1 MSKIAVVGK
10 QTKKG
15 HQSGHAT
22 KKYLSQGD
30 VPSISLEQAARIP
43 RAIGD
48 EHAGKPT
55 RPLDVAHAMKVQPSS
70 GPFRGAC
77 GAAIAYGLTE
87 GGCNADTI
95 SITDLGRRVIDTT
108 VDEPDGLAARR
119 EAVLKPRVIRE
130 FLQKY
135 DGAKLPREDVAAKV
149 LEALNVP
156 QDSVARTWQ
165 LITESAKYVRFL
177 KDINGVQYVDL
188 KNTQVGSSQ
197 PADDD
202 KSERDYDATSD
213 AAEAEPRRG
222 VEPPAA
228 SAPPIRHSGSDPR
241 ERRVIVTHGKNREF
255 IPQLKELL
263 EFGQFQPV
271 VSVERESVAKPIPD
285 KVMDDMRSCGAAII
299 HVDADREVI
308 TQEGAKEIILSGNVL
323 IEIGGAMALYGRRF
337 ILLVKDGIRLP
348 SNLQG
353 LYEVRYT
360 GDKLDG
366 DATLR
371 LLKAFN
377 EFKTV
382 PVAKL
387 G

>member
-1 MSKIAVVGK
+1 M
-10 QTKKG
+10 
-15 HQSGHAT
+15 
-22 KKYLSQGD
+22 
-30 VPSISLEQAARIP
+30 
-43 RAIGD
+43 
-48 EHAGKPT
+48 
-55 RPLDVAHAMKVQPSS
+55 
-70 GPFRGAC
+70 
-77 GAAIAYGLTE
+77 
-87 GGCNADTI
+87 
-95 SITDLGRRVIDTT
+95 
-108 VDEPDGLAARR
+108 
-119 EAVLKPRVIRE
+119 
-130 FLQKY
+130 
-135 DGAKLPREDVAAKV
+135 AAKV

-177 KDINGVQYVDL
+177 KDANGVQYVDL
-188 KNTQVGSSQ
+188 KNAQVGSSR

-202 KSERDYDATSD
+202 KSESDHDATSD

-222 VEPPAA
+222 VESPAA
-228 SAPPIRHSGSDPR
+228 SAAPIRHGGSDPR
-241 ERRVIVTHGKNREF
+241 ARRGFVTHGKNREF

-263 EFGQFQPV
+263 DFGQFQPV

-285 KVMDDMRSCGAAII
+285 KVMDDMRSYGAAII

-308 TQEGAKEIILSGNVL
+308 TQEGEKEIILNGNVL

-371 LLKAFN
+371 LVKAFN